1 MVQPPEELP
10 VRHSGTGGP
19 PEPDMALGA
28 PWTGWD
34 DACTPTTAFRRLA
47 GWTVTADP
55 PGATCLIERVSG
67 PFTGGRE
74 VARLTAAS
82 EVPIA
87 SVVLVPP
94 EPVVLREPFDSLEL
108 RIGARSADGTAGPG
122 AAAPARV
129 EVRIEDARGAVLRVP
144 LGAFAAG
151 RWTIA
156 HARISAQFALTSSPP
171 CRVVS
176 FSILEWRAPAAS
188 ELYLA
193 GFSAYLEQGI
203 PIVPAWRTPDWRSR
217 WEPPF
222 RRVVRAA
229 LAAAPEDPGNGPPVA
244 APSPR
249 VETVAPGRYVLHAPD
264 EFGETTYT
272 VDSADWFRGGEIAWN
287 GRLCGRWSGWEIEGD
302 GFDAT
307 PRLEAVVDDRLRIET
322 AGGMSVDFR
331 IDGRVLCVGMAGGHG
346 SIRAIRAG
354 QIRPSSPLAGFRLPM
369 LPGPRLLMW
378 RCSDPVGTPVFA
390 MAGFDPVGSAA
401 SRIGFDVKTAIDR
414 PGEVEYERATDGRR
428 APVREEFRIG
438 LSARVDDVLPSVGS
452 RRGARAPDA
461 AVALWMETP
470 PMGTGRLGEAWD
482 EVGTGPLVLLP
493 PEGRGQ
499 PPFETC
505 IDCLDPRWSRDLVR
519 QSAVGSWIEGERPGR
534 FAVKTPFL
542 AALAAADAIPG
553 QAAMLPV
560 ALRPQS
566 VRQPPWAFT
575 DYDARTPGAAGF
587 RAAWNG
593 IMDWVRT
600 ASIRTGAPVVAD
612 ASWAWLYAGAADAY
626 AVAADDAGVLRAGE
640 WLPLFPLL
648 RLNPLLP
655 GIGPPM
661 PPAAVSTPGQGGD
674 EADRRYLASM
684 FAHGLAPRL
693 PALDAGSVR
702 LWRLALL
709 SAALHRRQALSAVE
723 RIAFSDGRVLMTVA
737 DALSSGLWR
746 KSMLYLRYPDG
757 LELWINGS
765 DDPWEVR
772 FGADLVN
779 LPPAG
784 WYASAPGFA
793 CASVHLDGRRVE
805 FVRSPEY
812 SYHDGGGVE
821 SFALDLACP
830 APVLARTD
838 ASERSRRLSFWFPGA
853 AARIGIGPRF
863 LPAGSR
869 VVRLSATGANGAP
882 LPPPGLSGDD
892 GRAWLEPAAGTR
904 RMELEWTN

>member
-34 DACTPTTAFRRLA
+34 DASAPATAFRRLA
-47 GWTVTADP
+47 GWTVTTDP
-55 PGATCLIERVSG
+55 PGATCRVERVAG
-67 PFTGGRE
+67 PFSGGRA
-74 VARLTAAS
+74 VARLTASS

-94 EPVVLREPFDSLEL
+94 EPVVLREPFDSLEF
-108 RIGARSADGTAGPG
+108 RIGARSADGAADPV

-156 HARISAQFALTSSPP
+156 QARMPAPFALTSTPP
-171 CRVVS
+171 CRIVS

-188 ELYLA
+188 ELYLS
-193 GFSAYLEQGI
+193 GFSAYLEQGV
-203 PIVPAWRTPDWRSR
+203 PIVPAWRTSDWRSR

-229 LAAAPEDPGNGPPVA
+229 LASDPGDPGSGAPGP

-249 VETVAPGRYVLHAPD
+249 IETVAPGRFVLYAADPS
-264 EFGETTYT
+264 GETSFT

-287 GRLCGRWSGWEIEGD
+287 GRPCGRWSGLEIEGE

-307 PRLEAVVDDRLRIET
+307 PRLAAVVDGRLRIET
-322 AGGMSVDFR
+322 AGGLSVEFR
-331 IDGRVLCVGMAGGHG
+331 IEGRVLCVGMDGGHG

-390 MAGFDPVGSAA
+390 LAGFDPAESAA
-401 SRIGFDVKTAIDR
+401 SRIGFGVETAIDR
-414 PGEVEYERATDGRR
+414 PGEVEYQPASDGRR
-428 APVREEFRIG
+428 APVHEVFRVG
-438 LSARVDDVLPSVGS
+438 LSARVDDVLPRIGPC
-452 RRGARAPDA
+452 RGLRAPDA

-470 PMGTGRLGEAWD
+470 PMGTGRLGEVWD
-482 EVGTGPLVLLP
+482 DAGAGPLVLLP
-493 PEGRGQ
+493 PGLPGE
-499 PPFETC
+499 PSFEAC

-519 QSAVGSWIEGERPGR
+519 RSPGGAWIEGERPGR
-534 FAVKTPFL
+534 FALKTPFL
-542 AALAAADAIPG
+542 AALAPPDATAGP
-553 QAAMLPV
+553 ATLPV
-560 ALRPQS
+560 ATRPKS
-566 VRQPPWAFT
+566 MGQPPWAFT

-587 RAAWNG
+587 RAAWTG
-593 IMDWVRT
+593 IMDWGR
-600 ASIRTGAPVVAD
+600 ALSRRTGAPVVAD
-612 ASWAWLYAGAADAY
+612 ASWAWIYAGAADAY
-626 AVAADDAGVLRAGE
+626 AVAADGGEVPRAGE

-661 PPAAVSTPGQGGD
+661 PPATASTTGQGGD
-674 EADRRYLASM
+674 DADHRYLASM

-693 PALDAGSVR
+693 PALDVGDVR
-702 LWRLALL
+702 LWRLAFL
-709 SAALHRRQALSAVE
+709 SAALHRRQTLSAVE
-723 RIAFSDGRVLMTVA
+723 RIAYSDGRVLMTVA

-746 KSMLYLRYPDG
+746 KSLLYLRYPDG
-757 LELWINGS
+757 LELWVNGS
-765 DDPWEVR
+765 DGPWEVR
-772 FGADLVN
+772 LGADLVH

-784 WYASAPGFA
+784 WYAAAPGFA
-793 CASVHLDGRRVE
+793 CASVHLDGRRVD
-805 FVRSPEY
+805 FVRAPEY
-812 SYHDGGGVE
+812 SYHDGGGAE
-821 SFALDLACP
+821 SFALDLACS
-830 APVLARTD
+830 AQVLARSD
-838 ASERSRRLSFWFPGA
+838 GSERGRRLSFWFPGA
-853 AARIGIGPRF
+853 AARIGLGPQF

-869 VVRLSATGANGAP
+869 VVRLSATGADGAP
-882 LPPPGLSGDD
+882 LAPPGLTDD
-892 GRAWLEPAAGTR
+892 GGRAWLHPPAGTR